1 MKRVLTG
8 IKPTGK
14 IHLGNYLGM
23 VRQLLDLQESYE
35 SFLMIAN
42 LHAQT
47 VPYDPQELKE
57 LSYELVSSLI
67 ALGIDPQKTTI
78 FLQSDNPWH
87 SYLSWILSCLTYV
100 GELQRM
106 HEFKEQSQ
114 RYKKEGVG
122 SGILMYPVLMAA
134 DILLYNADLVPVGED
149 QRQHLELTR
158 EIARRFNNRF
168 GKVFK
173 IPEALISKETHKI
186 MSLSDP
192 LKKMSKSLP
201 EGCLEIFAE
210 EKEIEEKIMRAVTD
224 SGKEIKYDPQNK
236 PGISNL
242 MIIYKYLTNKTLP
255 EIEEEFRG
263 LAYVDFKKEIVKAFL
278 EHFKEARKI
287 KNKLKKKEILG
298 ILEKGKEKSIKASQP
313 LIEKIKKITGLKI

>member
-1 MKRVLTG
+1 MKTVLTG
-8 IKPTGK
+8 IKPTGE

-23 VRQLLDLQESYE
+23 VQQLSDLQEKHK

-47 VPYDPQELKE
+47 VPYNPKE
-57 LSYELVSSLI
+57 LTDLTFELVSSLI
-67 ALGIDPQKTTI
+67 ALGIKPQKTTI
-78 FLQSDNPWH
+78 FLQSDNPYH
-87 SYLSWILSCLTYV
+87 PYLSWILGCLTYL

-106 HEFKEQSQ
+106 HEFKEQSE

-168 GKVFK
+168 GKIFK
-173 IPEALISKETHKI
+173 IPEALIPKETYKI
-186 MSLSDP
+186 MSLSNP

-201 EGCLEIFAE
+201 EGCLEIFAP
-210 EKEIEEKIMRAVTD
+210 EKEIEEKIMKAVTD

-242 MIIYKYLTNKTLP
+242 MIIYKYLTGKTLA
-255 EIEEEFRG
+255 EIENEFQNVS
-263 LAYVDFKKEIVKAFL
+263 YVDFKKEIVKAFL
-278 EHFKEARKI
+278 EHFSQARTLKRKI
-287 KNKLKKKEILG
+287 KKKDVLEIL
-298 ILEKGKEKSIKASQP
+298 KAGKEKAIKTSTP